1 MMIET
6 MSDSQKQVSQKP
18 AQLGAAHLGVSEFD
32 RELTTQFELIERR
45 QQHMGGSMLFYH
57 DPVHLVRGEGI
68 WLFDDAGNRYLDCY
82 NNVASVGHCH
92 PRVVNAIAEQAAQL
106 NTHTR
111 YLHEKVIRYAERL
124 TNLMPDEL
132 EVCLFTCT
140 GTEANELAMRMARTV
155 TGNFG
160 AVVLENSYHGNSN
173 LMVEMSTLAC
183 PSDLCPDYIAVVEP
197 PNTYRGSFRRG
208 GNDDDGLGQRYAQL
222 ADHAIQALH
231 NSDHGVAAFMCDAIF
246 DSQGGLEAP
255 PDYFQHVYEKIRAA
269 GGLCI
274 ADEVQPGFGRTGT
287 MWGFEQYDVVPD
299 IVTLGKPMGGGHP
312 VGGVVTTR
320 AIYEKFAR
328 NAWYFNTYGGNPV
341 SAAAGLAVLDVIEEQ
356 GLVEHTAE
364 TGRYLRGR
372 LEALQEQHIVIGD
385 VRGRGLYQAVELVK
399 DRETRQ
405 PNPDLTSL
413 LPDAMKEEGVL
424 IGLSGR
430 YGNVLKIRPPQ
441 VFTKANA
448 DEVVDSLDRVL
459 DRLVSKA

>member
-1 MMIET
+1 
-6 MSDSQKQVSQKP
+6 MSKTQEQDSRKP
-18 AQLGAAHLGVSEFD
+18 AQLGAAHLDASEFD
-32 RELTTQFELIERR
+32 REQTTYLELIERR
-45 QQHMGGSMLFYH
+45 LEHLGGSMLFYH

-68 WLFDDAGNRYLDCY
+68 WLFDDRGNRYLDCY

-92 PRVVNAIAEQAAQL
+92 PAVVKAIAEQAAQL

-111 YLHEKVIRYAERL
+111 YLHENVIRYAERL
-124 TNLMPDEL
+124 ASLMPDGL

-140 GTEANELAMRMARTV
+140 GTEANELAMRIARTV
-155 TGNFG
+155 TGNYG

-173 LMVEMSTLAC
+173 LMVEMSTLAY
-183 PSDLCPDYIAVVEP
+183 PSDLRADYIAVVEP

-208 GNDDDGLGQRYAQL
+208 GNDDASLGRRYADL
-222 ADHAIQALH
+222 ADAAIQALH
-231 NSDHGVAAFMCDAIF
+231 RSGHGVAAFMCDAIF

-255 PDYFQHVYEKIRAA
+255 ADYFQHLYQKIRAA

-312 VGGVVTTR
+312 VGGVVTTK
-320 AIYEKFAR
+320 AIYEKFAK

-341 SAAAGLAVLDVIEEQ
+341 SAAAGLAVLDAIEDQ

-364 TGRYLRGR
+364 TGQYLRER
-372 LEALQEQHIVIGD
+372 LEALQDQHTVIGN

-399 DRETRQ
+399 DREARQ
-405 PNPDLTSL
+405 PDPDLTSL
-413 LPDAMKEEGVL
+413 IPDAMKEEGIL

-448 DEVVDSLDRVL
+448 DEVVDVLDRVL
-459 DRLVSKA
+459 NRLVSKA